1 LRINNSTKIATYNV
15 INEIL
20 KAMNNRLSGGGI
32 FCDLT
37 RASDCVNHGILV
49 DNVEFYGISGKFL
62 TLIQSYVR
70 GRYQQVVTDKINAY
84 DGVSSTNGVP
94 QGSILSVLL
103 FLVYINDLPKV
114 TENGAKVVLLQMI
127 LAL

>member
-1 LRINNSTKIATYNV
+1 MATYNV

-20 KAMNNRLSGGGI
+20 KAVNNRLSGEGI
-32 FCDLT
+32 FCDLM

-49 DNVEFYGISGKFL
+49 DKVEFYGISWKFL
-62 TLIQSYVR
+62 TLIKSYIR
-70 GRYQQVVTDKINAY
+70 GRYQNVLTDKINAY